1 MAKVML
7 LCGKIC
13 SGKTTYCNRL
23 REKERAVLLSCDE
36 VESRL
41 FHQSLGDRHD
51 AVAADIKGYLRQ
63 KAAEIAAAGCNV
75 VLDWGFWTRQSRSAA
90 RAFFREAGVPCRLYY
105 LEIDDAALRCNIAH
119 RNARV
124 RRGETRDYF
133 VDEGL
138 FQKMKAR
145 FEAPEEG
152 EIDRILRGKPGDMPG
167 EAGKECRA

>member
-23 REKERAVLLSCDE
+23 REMGRAVLLSCDE

-75 VLDWGFWTRQSRSAA
+75 VLDWGFWTRAERADISRFFQDQGVPYEWHYIAVSPEAWQRNIAA
-90 RAFFREAGVPCRLYY
+90 RN
-105 LEIDDAALRCNIAH
+105 AAVLA
-119 RNARV
+119 
-124 RRGETRDYF
+124 GETLLSA
-133 VDEGL
+133 ESTPS
-138 FQKMKAR
+138 R
-145 FEAPEEG
+145 FTS
-152 EIDRILRGKPGDMPG
+152 L
-167 EAGKECRA
+167 

>member
-23 REKERAVLLSCDE
+23 RERERAVLLSCDE

-63 KAAEIAAAGCNV
+63 KAAEIAAAGCSV
-75 VLDWGFWTRQSRSAA
+75 VLDWGFWTRAERADISR
-90 RAFFREAGVPCRLYY
+90 FFQDQGVPYEWHY
-105 LEIDDAALRCNIAH
+105 IA
-119 RNARV
+119 V
-124 RRGETRDYF
+124 SP
-133 VDEGL
+133 
-138 FQKMKAR
+138 
-145 FEAPEEG
+145 EAWQLSSTE
-152 EIDRILRGKPGDMPG
+152 
-167 EAGKECRA
+167 